1 MYDHSP
7 DVVIVGPRFDAANGA
22 RRSDEPCGHDKLSP
36 AGFAQVLALLHT
48 AVPGRIVLLC
58 EGGNNLRTTC
68 ESLVQSV
75 RVLKGEQPQRLR
87 PGLRPRVESI
97 QAVSF
102 SADQL
107 EQFWRGLHHASLD
120 ASESDEEEEEEAPVA
135 TATVLS
141 AASLP
146 PVAAATVSAAEIQ
159 LQIRQLQL
167 QLQLTQSSPAIAAA
181 IAAEPAG
188 GAGKK
193 RTPPSVGADVVLADG
208 RRGVFR
214 GSGNG
219 YMHVELASA
228 KQTVHVRSA
237 DVSLPGES
245 AHASSGRSSLVEDQH
260 SGASAADAVN
270 SAGVYVN
277 VKLHDGRAGKML
289 SSGAHNSHLSL
300 RGPLQVSLCV
310 SLTRHVL

>member
-1 MYDHSP
+1 MVDCRPIVYDHCP

-36 AGFAQVLALLHT
+36 AGFAQVLSLLHT

-87 PGLRPRVESI
+87 PGLRPCVESVH
-97 QAVSF
+97 AVSF

-107 EQFWRGLHHASLD
+107 EQYWRGLHHASLD
-120 ASESDEEEEEEAPVA
+120 DSDSEEEEEEEEAQPA
-135 TATVLS
+135 MAMTTVQS

-167 QLQLTQSSPAIAAA
+167 QLQLTQSNPAAVAA
-181 IAAEPAG
+181 IAPPPPPAAG
-188 GAGKK
+188 GPAKK
-193 RTPPSVGADVVLADG
+193 RTPPTVGADVSLTINMCNPALDWPALTDGLRLQVVLTDG
-208 RRGVFR
+208 RRGVLR
-214 GSGNG
+214 SSGHG
-219 YMHVELASA
+219 YMQVELASS

-237 DVSLPGES
+237 EVSLPEE
-245 AHASSGRSSLVEDQH
+245 ASSP
-260 SGASAADAVN
+260 SG
-270 SAGVYVN
+270 
-277 VKLHDGRAGKML
+277 
-289 SSGAHNSHLSL
+289 
-300 RGPLQVSLCV
+300 
-310 SLTRHVL
+310 